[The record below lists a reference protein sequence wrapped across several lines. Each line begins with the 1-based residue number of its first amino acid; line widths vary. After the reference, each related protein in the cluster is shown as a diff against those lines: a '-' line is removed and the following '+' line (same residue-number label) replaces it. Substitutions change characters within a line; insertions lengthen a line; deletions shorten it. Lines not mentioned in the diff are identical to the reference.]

1 MGKKKQKSKPKET
14 GKARLQKIALWQW
27 GLIVIFGAVMSNI
40 IMNYMPM
47 EASSAAERRAQAV
60 GRVIA
65 MLLGIFIGSAMIV
78 VHLVR
83 KGRK

>member
-1 MGKKKQKSKPKET
+1 
-14 GKARLQKIALWQW
+14 
-27 GLIVIFGAVMSNI
+27 MSNI

-47 EASSAAERRAQAV
+47 EASCAAERQAQAV

-65 MLLGIFIGSAMIV
+65 MLLGIFVGSAMII